1 MNLIEELC
9 VKETKII
16 QKEPTVVYNTP
27 FGFSFYSLNHNMY
40 FFNYEGG
47 SWIISQKDLI
57 TVLSQLKQK
66 PEKFRTKPESI
77 LVLES
82 KTGLKAF
89 RHGIFFGCWQLLKD
103 EQWSAINNPFGLSG
117 PYTNNEDNFEV
128 WFMDNEQEPRS
139 YQTLQEVLD
148 GLKEFKL
155 I

>member
-27 FGFSFYSLNHNMY
+27 FGFSFYHLNHYMY
-40 FFNYEGG
+40 FFTNENYSGT
-47 SWIISQKDLI
+47 ITQKDLLN
-57 TVLSQLKQK
+57 VLSQLKQN

-89 RHGIFFGCWQLLKD
+89 RHETFFGGWQLLKD

-117 PYTNNEDNFEV
+117 AYTNSEDKFEV
-128 WFMDNEQEPRS
+128 WFMENEQEPRS
-139 YQTLQEVLD
+139 YQTLQEVLN

>member
-1 MNLIEELC
+1 
-9 VKETKII
+9 
-16 QKEPTVVYNTP
+16 
-27 FGFSFYSLNHNMY
+27 MY

-117 PYTNNEDNFEV
+117 PYTNSEDNFEV

-139 YQTLQEVLD
+139 YQTLQEVLN
-148 GLKEFKL
+148 GLKEFNY